1 MELRLVNL
9 GKRFAHKWIYKDL
22 NIVFDADHKYAI
34 TGPNGSG
41 KSTLLK
47 LLSTYM
53 AATTGGVEYWI
64 ENQLIDSDHI
74 YKHIAYTAPYMQ
86 LIEEYTLVELFDF
99 HSVYR
104 TMQLEKEEWI
114 DLLKLDT
121 TLNKPIKY
129 FSSGMKQRVNI
140 ALILCAKA
148 DVYLIDEPTT
158 NLDTQGKEWFQ
169 QLLEQ
174 FCMNGLLIIASNDAS
189 DYSICDTILN
199 VEKLKENAVKN

>member
-9 GKRFAHKWIYKDL
+9 GKRFAHNWLYRNL
-22 NIVFDADHKYAI
+22 NIVFDSDHNYGI
-34 TGPNGSG
+34 SGPNGSG

-53 AATTGGVEYWI
+53 APTSGGVEYWI

-86 LIEEYTLVELFDF
+86 LIEEYTLSELFDF

-104 TMQLEKEEWI
+104 AMQIEKAEWI
-114 DLLKLDT
+114 NLLKLDT
-121 TLNKPIKY
+121 TSNKPIKH

-140 ALILCAKA
+140 ALILCSKA
-148 DVYLIDEPTT
+148 NIYLIDEPTT
-158 NLDTQGKEWFQ
+158 NLDTQGKEWYQ
-169 QLLEQ
+169 QLLRQ
-174 FCMNGLLIIASNDAS
+174 FCLNGLLIIASNDAS

-199 VEKLKENAVKN
+199 VQEL